1 MAFIKSLTD
10 TKTIKCK
17 ETYTI
22 STTYRWVSWTL
33 INMSIKIFLLYK
45 LMKQGYFDLNQG
57 FEKGTFRNGTR
68 CDNID
73 HLMFTINEY
82 ISQSIT
88 Y

>member
-1 MAFIKSLTD
+1 
-10 TKTIKCK
+10 
-17 ETYTI
+17 
-22 STTYRWVSWTL
+22 
-33 INMSIKIFLLYK
+33 
-45 LMKQGYFDLNQG
+45 MKQGYFDLNQG